1 MPYFNY
7 PLRLRFKLIALSPQI
22 IVTDAAGQQIAYVH
36 QKVWNIRED
45 IRIFSDESRSREVF
59 RISADRV
66 FDFNTKYHF
75 FNSANNQP
83 IGYVQPAGLRSIWRA
98 TYRVHDEGGAVS
110 HHIKEDNAFIKI
122 LDALVSEIP
131 FVNLFTGYFLN
142 PAYTVFAGPD
152 IEDTSRPVM
161 HLKKEPA
168 FWEGVFTIDMLNQ
181 MSEIEEMRSLLAMML
196 MIQFMRR
203 RG

>member
-1 MPYFNY
+1 MAYFSY
-7 PLRLRFKLIALSPQI
+7 PLNLRFKLIALSPQI
-22 IVTDAAGQQIAYVH
+22 IVTNAAGQQIAYVH

-59 RISADRV
+59 RIRADRV

-75 FNSANNQP
+75 FNSANEQP
-83 IGYVQPAGLRSIWRA
+83 LGYVQPAGLRSIWRA
-98 TYRVHDEGGAVS
+98 TYRVYDEAGAVS
-110 HHIKEDNAFIKI
+110 FHIKEDNPFIKI
-122 LDALVSEIP
+122 LDTLVQEIP
-131 FVNLFTGYFLN
+131 FVSLFTGFFLN
-142 PAYTVFAGPD
+142 PSYTVYRGEN
-152 IEDTSRPVM
+152 IEDTSSAVM

-168 FWEGVFTIDMLNQ
+168 FFEGVFKIDMLNE
-181 MSEIEEMRSLLAMML
+181 MSEIDEMRSLLALML